1 MTEQELRALIRENP
15 FMSAAYKLG
24 IREGGEHGYHE
35 GYDEGYHDGYTEAEG
50 DVIP

>member
-24 IREGGEHGYHE
+24 IRDATDTA
-35 GYDEGYHDGYTEAEG
+35 YDEGYNAGQHDAE
-50 DVIP
+50 VYFRNHSL